1 MKCEIVP
8 NFIKGKAPHPQ
19 GGNKGR
25 NEKKEDECPSNHE
38 HLMCSYMGGNKLTN

>member
-19 GGNKGR
+19 GGKAKEGMR
-25 NEKKEDECPSNHE
+25 KEDECTTTK
-38 HLMCSYMGGNKLTN
+38 HLMCTYVGGVIS